1 MSMRVLSTCPVPLS
15 PVLKYLIRVLLF
27 ELYVAATY
35 FRSVNNNF
43 SKHYASTCRTQN
55 DTVREMFELTQCR
68 RESWLKDMSLNTP
81 FIIYSLCVTQFCNA
95 KTSGIVVTS
104 SSDTWALCYSLLE
117 NLFGKC
123 FFLYF
128 LNLHRKIMRTF
139 RMFIW
144 VFLAYLALW

>member
-15 PVLKYLIRVLLF
+15 LC

-43 SKHYASTCRTQN
+43 SKHYASTCHTQN
-55 DTVREMFELTQCR
+55 DTVREIFELTQCR

-81 FIIYSLCVTQFCNA
+81 FTIYSLCVTQFCNA

-123 FFLYF
+123 FFCTFWIYTEKLCVHLGCLFEFF
-128 LNLHRKIMRTF
+128 LRT
-139 RMFIW
+139 W
-144 VFLAYLALW
+144 LCDKV

>member
-15 PVLKYLIRVLLF
+15 PILNYLIRVLLC

-43 SKHYASTCRTQN
+43 SKHYASTCHTQN

-68 RESWLKDMSLNTP
+68 RESWLKDMSLDTP

-104 SSDTWALCYSLLE
+104 SSDTWALCYSLME